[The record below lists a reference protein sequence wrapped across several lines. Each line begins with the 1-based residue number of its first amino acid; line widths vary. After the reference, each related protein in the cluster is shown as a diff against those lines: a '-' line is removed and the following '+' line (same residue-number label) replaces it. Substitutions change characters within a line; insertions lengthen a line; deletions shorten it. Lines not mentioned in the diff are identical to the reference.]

1 MLTKAR
7 DVRKRMDQAPSNTQD
22 PGRLLQKQVLESC
35 EPLGE
40 IHSEIRE
47 PQGSILETEASK
59 EAGSTKS

>member
-1 MLTKAR
+1 MLAKAR
-7 DVRKRMDQAPSNTQD
+7 DARKRMGQVPSNIQD
-22 PGRLLQKQVLESC
+22 PGRLLQKEVLESC

-47 PQGSILETEASK
+47 PQGSSLETEASR